1 MWLVERMSNVVILK
15 WVFSWE
21 WGVVKVA
28 LELVPTS
35 GGMFGSDTS
44 PGDTES
50 PGYSAL
56 EHSCPHLRCDLQ
68 GNFRAVN

>member
-1 MWLVERMSNVVILK
+1 M
-15 WVFSWE
+15 
-21 WGVVKVA
+21 VKVA

-50 PGYSAL
+50 SGYSAL